1 MRELS
6 FRKELAPDA
15 GCLAKGQFS
24 SLGELL
30 AILI

>member
-15 GCLAKGQFS
+15 GCLAKGQFFLWES
-24 SLGELL
+24 CLQF
-30 AILI
+30 